1 VEWDQ
6 ATELLEDREYEQV
19 ARLLREQ
26 QEAVQRS
33 GQMSLVVMLAAACQ
47 LCLTCQQFRR
57 EQEIHERAATEAA
70 RREEE
75 LLDHIHSLL
84 AIFVKQDDIAVDS
97 NHAFSPSKLS
107 VSPPEEEL
115 ASIPWVRRL
124 IGRLLSGR
132 NADKSTNAMSVSQA
146 NRAAIGKAELSSQME
161 TLGSKRKGEL
171 PGKTLPAPEQ
181 ILETN
186 EETLA
191 VVTRL
196 SPSLP
201 ERRADEVKASSAK
214 RSTAS
219 RDRQPRETNIAAQE
233 ETIPEYKT
241 TMVTDLIRKTAASRT
256 ITAIQTGDDT
266 HSLAIHCLGTFRV
279 YQNGELVASWNGLKG
294 LSLLKYLAV
303 HSRKPVANEILMDI
317 FWPNMELEAAR
328 RNLHQAIYSLRQ
340 TLRRGHPNFQ
350 YIVFKNECYGFNPQ
364 LDLWIDFVEFEQH
377 IRAGKQLER
386 VGRLFEAM
394 TEYATA
400 EKLYEGELLTDDLYE
415 MWPSMR
421 RQELRATYLE
431 FADRLSA
438 FYHKHKQTTTVI
450 SLCKKILVQDQ
461 CFEPAHRRIMQ
472 CYMTKG
478 KRHLAIRQYKSCA
491 QALSSELDLEPSI
504 ETKALYKKILDLT

>member
-1 VEWDQ
+1 MEWDQ

-241 TMVTDLIRKTAASRT
+241 TMVTDL
-256 ITAIQTGDDT
+256 
-266 HSLAIHCLGTFRV
+266 
-279 YQNGELVASWNGLKG
+279 
-294 LSLLKYLAV
+294 
-303 HSRKPVANEILMDI
+303 
-317 FWPNMELEAAR
+317 
-328 RNLHQAIYSLRQ
+328 
-340 TLRRGHPNFQ
+340 
-350 YIVFKNECYGFNPQ
+350 
-364 LDLWIDFVEFEQH
+364 
-377 IRAGKQLER
+377 
-386 VGRLFEAM
+386 
-394 TEYATA
+394 
-400 EKLYEGELLTDDLYE
+400 
-415 MWPSMR
+415 
-421 RQELRATYLE
+421 
-431 FADRLSA
+431 
-438 FYHKHKQTTTVI
+438 
-450 SLCKKILVQDQ
+450 
-461 CFEPAHRRIMQ
+461 
-472 CYMTKG
+472 
-478 KRHLAIRQYKSCA
+478 
-491 QALSSELDLEPSI
+491 
-504 ETKALYKKILDLT
+504 